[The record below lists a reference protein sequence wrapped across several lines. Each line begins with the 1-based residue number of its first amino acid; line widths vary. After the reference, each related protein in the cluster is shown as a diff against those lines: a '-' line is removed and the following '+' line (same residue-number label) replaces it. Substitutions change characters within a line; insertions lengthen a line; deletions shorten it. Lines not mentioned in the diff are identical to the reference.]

1 MNTQQ
6 DDALEQWLKADAA
19 KWRDQYIDDDGF
31 TQRVMGNLAGN
42 VAARPSMVTSN
53 PYVTPTMRF
62 ALTYGLAI
70 VAAIIVTF
78 FAGGANFAIDALMD
92 VATSTMTTTVLGFG
106 AMLLVATVGC
116 ALALV
121 QQR

>member
-19 KWRDQYIDDDGF
+19 RWRDQYIDDDGF
-31 TQRVMGNLAGN
+31 TQRVVGNLASN
-42 VAARPSMVTSN
+42 VAARPSTATA
-53 PYVTPTMRF
+53 PAHVTPAVRF
-62 ALTYGLAI
+62 TLTYGLAI

-106 AMLLVATVGC
+106 AMLVVATVGC

>member
-1 MNTQQ
+1 MTTQQ

-31 TQRVMGNLAGN
+31 TQRVMSNL
-42 VAARPSMVTSN
+42 AARPSMAVS
-53 PYVTPTMRF
+53 PARVSAKLRF

-106 AMLLVATVGC
+106 AMLVVATVGC
-116 ALALV
+116 AVALV

>member
-31 TQRVMGNLAGN
+31 TQRVMGNLA
-42 VAARPSMVTSN
+42 ARPSMAAT
-53 PYVTPTMRF
+53 PARVTPAMRF

-70 VAAIIVTF
+70 VAAAIVTF
-78 FAGGANFAIDALMD
+78 FGGGANFAIDAMMD
-92 VATSTMTTTVLGFG
+92 MATSTMTTAVLGLG
-106 AMLLVATVGC
+106 TMLMVAFAAC
-116 ALALV
+116 AVALM